1 MRLRTLL
8 RALILVALLPA
19 AAAAQ
24 HVRGIVVERGNGAPL
39 AGVLVALLGE
49 DGIVRAEVLSDARGR
64 FGVQTG
70 APGRYTLRAERV
82 GYRPMT
88 SPELVLAAGE
98 TMDYTL
104 RATAERI
111 ALPEITTAAG
121 RRCAPISRTG
131 ANVVALWSEARKALR
146 SAAYTSSQLRY
157 RYLVNSRVRRLDPG
171 TLVTNAEE
179 MATDEM
185 LRVAPFS
192 AVPLEQL
199 AARGYA
205 EVNGDTLLYH
215 APDAEIL
222 LSDAF
227 LNTHCFNAQPAD
239 AEHAGMVGLAFM
251 PVQVGR
257 SRADIHGVLWM
268 DAASAELRVLEYG
281 YVGGDPLLSTGIASG
296 RVEFRR
302 LPSGGWIVSRW
313 RIRMPSGAAR
323 YRPAAA
329 AVPGI
334 GPSAADDLREES
346 AEVMEIRTQDGA
358 LVAMAEMASVTGIVF
373 DSTRSKP
380 LAGARVSLAGTGHA
394 AVSDSAGRYSLEGVP
409 EGVYSLVFSHP
420 RLDSIRYTPD
430 PVRVVAIPPQEAPQ
444 DLAIP
449 PFGVVLTASCPRT
462 AAEGSGL
469 LGGIVTSR
477 GTGAPMAGIPVR
489 ASWPG
494 AGEAGDTVRSVAV
507 SDFAGMYRFCNL
519 PARVGLRV
527 AAVLPGA
534 DTTEVRLE
542 AGRPGVLD
550 LAVERAEGAAG
561 AGAVAGGGGPGSV
574 VLRLVDAGT
583 SRPIQGV
590 TVRLGG
596 GVPEAV
602 SDRRGFVRLAQ
613 VPTGSYG
620 LEFRHPTY
628 GLGTARVAVSGSAPT
643 EMELRLPKRP
653 VILEPLVV
661 QARRVLPGQFTRNRL
676 GRQLDVIDRFE
687 IDRMGAVQH
696 VAQLAT
702 RFPGVLVKYDDQG
715 NACIES
721 LRHKAGL
728 LDYSQCDPMQVV
740 LDDMAV
746 GQGSEFAASIPLQ
759 DVESVIYLRPT
770 EAFARYGY
778 VGQRGVLLIY
788 TRGNGPTAQRGN

>member
-8 RALILVALLPA
+8 SVLGLLALLPA

-24 HVRGIVVERGNGAPL
+24 GVRGIVVERGNGAPIP
-39 AGVLVALLGE
+39 GVLVALVGA
-49 DGIVRAEVLSDARGR
+49 DGTVRAEVLSDARGR
-64 FGVQTG
+64 FGVQTS

-111 ALPEITTAAG
+111 ALPVVTTSAS
-121 RRCAPISRTG
+121 RRCGPISGTG
-131 ANVVALWSEARKALR
+131 ADVVALWSEARKALR
-146 SAAYTSSQLRY
+146 SAAYTSSQLPY

-171 TLVTNAEE
+171 TLVTNAEV
-179 MATDEM
+179 MATDET
-185 LRVAPFS
+185 LRVSPFA

-199 AARGYA
+199 AARGFA
-205 EVNGDTLLYH
+205 EVAGDTLLYH

-227 LNTHCFNAQPAD
+227 LSTHCFSAKPAD

-251 PVQVGR
+251 PVQVER
-257 SRADIHGVLWM
+257 SRADIQGVLWM
-268 DAASAELRVLEYG
+268 DAATAELRVLEYG
-281 YVGGDPLLSTGIASG
+281 YVGGDPLLSTSIASG

-323 YRPAAA
+323 YRRAAA

-334 GPSAADDLREES
+334 GPSATDDLREQS
-346 AEVMEIRTQDGA
+346 AEVMEIRTRDGA
-358 LVAMAEMASVTGIVF
+358 LVAMAEMATVTGIVF

-380 LAGARVSLAGTGHA
+380 LAGARVSLAGTDRA

-409 EGVYSLVFSHP
+409 EGVYSLLFSHP
-420 RLDSIRYTPD
+420 RLDSIQYTPD
-430 PVRVVAIPPQEAPQ
+430 PVRVVAIPPQRSPH

-462 AAEGSGL
+462 RAEGSGL

-477 GTGAPMAGIPVR
+477 TTGAPMAGIPVR
-489 ASWPG
+489 ASWG

-519 PARVGLRV
+519 PARVGLKV

-534 DTTEVRLE
+534 DTSEVRLE
-542 AGRPGVLD
+542 AGRPSVLD
-550 LAVERAEGAAG
+550 LAVERAPASPA
-561 AGAVAGGGGPGSV
+561 AGGGAGTV
-574 VLRLVDAGT
+574 ILRLVDAGT
-583 SRPIQGV
+583 SRPIAGV
-590 TVRLGG
+590 TVRMGG

-602 SDRRGFVRLAQ
+602 SDRRGFVRLSK
-613 VPTGSYG
+613 VPAGSYG

-643 EMELRLPKRP
+643 EMELRVPKRP

-661 QARRVLPGQFTRNRL
+661 QARRVLPGQFDRSRL
-676 GRQLDVIDRFE
+676 GRQMDVFDRIE
-687 IDRMGAVQH
+687 IERMGAVNN

-702 RFPGVLVKYDDQG
+702 HFPGILVSYDDKG
-715 NACIES
+715 NSCIES
-721 LRHKAGL
+721 LRHKAGIMTVTK
-728 LDYSQCDPMQVV
+728 CDPMQLV
-740 LDDMAV
+740 LDDMPV
-746 GQGSEFAASIPLQ
+746 GFGTEFALSIPLQ
-759 DVESVIYLRPT
+759 DVESVIYLRP
-770 EAFARYGY
+770 ADAYARYGY
-778 VGQRGVLLIY
+778 IGQRGVILVY
-788 TRGNGPTAQRGN
+788 TRGNGPTAQRP

>member
-8 RALILVALLPA
+8 SALVLVALLPA
-19 AAAAQ
+19 AAEAQ
-24 HVRGIVVERGNGAPL
+24 RVRGVVVERGNGAPL
-39 AGVLVALLGE
+39 PGVLVALLGV
-49 DGIVRAEVLSDARGR
+49 DGTVRAEVLSDAQGR

-111 ALPEITTAAG
+111 ALPAITTTAG

-131 ANVVALWSEARKALR
+131 ADVVALWSEARKALR
-146 SAAYTSSQLRY
+146 SAAYTSSQLPY

-171 TLVTNAEE
+171 TLVTNSEE
-179 MATDEM
+179 MATDETV
-185 LRVAPFS
+185 RVSPFA

-199 AARGYA
+199 ATRGFA
-205 EVNGDTLLYH
+205 EVHGDTLLYH

-227 LNTHCFNAQPAD
+227 LNTHCFNARPAD

-251 PVQVGR
+251 PVQVER
-257 SRADIHGVLWM
+257 SRADIQGVLWM

-281 YVGGDPLLSTGIASG
+281 YVGGDPLLATNIASG

-334 GPSAADDLREES
+334 GPSAADDLREQS

-380 LAGARVSLAGTGHA
+380 LAGARVSLAGTDRA
-394 AVSDSAGRYSLEGVP
+394 AVSDSAGRYTLEGVP
-409 EGVYSLVFSHP
+409 EGVYSLLFSHP
-420 RLDSIRYTPD
+420 RLDSIQYTPD
-430 PVRVVAIPPQEAPQ
+430 PVRVVAIPPQRAPR

-449 PFGVVLTASCPRT
+449 PFGTVLTASCPRT
-462 AAEGSGL
+462 PAEGNGL

-477 GTGAPMAGIPVR
+477 TTGAPLAGIPVR
-489 ASWPG
+489 AAWR

-542 AGRPGVLD
+542 AGRPSVLD
-550 LAVERAEGAAG
+550 LAVERAPASPG
-561 AGAVAGGGGPGSV
+561 AGAVAGGGGAGTV
-574 VLRLVDAGT
+574 VLRLVDAGN

-590 TVRLGG
+590 TVRMGT

-602 SDRRGFVRLAQ
+602 SDRRGFVRLSQ
-613 VPTGSYG
+613 VPAGSYG
-620 LEFRHPTY
+620 LEFRHPMY

-643 EMELRLPKRP
+643 EMEIRVPKRP

-661 QARRVLPGQFTRNRL
+661 TARRVLPGEFNRDRL
-676 GRQLDVIDRFE
+676 GRKLDIFNRFE
-687 IDRMGAVQH
+687 IERMGAVQNL
-696 VAQLAT
+696 AQLAT
-702 RFPGVLVKYDDQG
+702 RFPGLVVKYDDRG
-715 NACIES
+715 NSCIES

-728 LDYSQCDPMQVV
+728 LDVTECDPMQLV
-740 LDDMAV
+740 LDDMPV
-746 GQGSEFAASIPLQ
+746 GVGTEFAMSIPLH
-759 DVESVIYLRPT
+759 DVESVIYLRPAD
-770 EAFARYGY
+770 AFARFGY
-778 VGQRGVLLIY
+778 IGQRGVLLVY
-788 TRGNGPTAQRGN
+788 TRGNGPTAPRGN